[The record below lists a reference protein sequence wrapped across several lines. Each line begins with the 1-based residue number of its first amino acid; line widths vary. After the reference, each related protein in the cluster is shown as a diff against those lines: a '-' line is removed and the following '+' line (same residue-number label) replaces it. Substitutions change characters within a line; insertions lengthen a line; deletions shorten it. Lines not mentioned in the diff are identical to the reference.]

1 MRKRQ
6 WKTWLVMIS
15 SGSLMFQAP
24 GCAESAAVATSFFSA
39 ITASSVVYLVSRI
52 IND

>member
-15 SGSLMFQAP
+15 SGSVMFQAP
-24 GCAESAAVATSFFSA
+24 GCAETAMVATGWFSA

-52 IND
+52 LND

>member
-15 SGSLMFQAP
+15 SGSLMFQTP
-24 GCAESAAVATSFFSA
+24 GCVESAAVATSFFTA
-39 ITASSVVYLVSRI
+39 ITAGGVVYLVSQI
-52 IND
+52 LND

>member
-24 GCAESAAVATSFFSA
+24 GCVESAAVATSFFSA
-39 ITASSVVYLVSRI
+39 LTASSVLYLVSRI
-52 IND
+52 VND